1 MSSISCP
8 AVLVSAPAS
17 GQGKTLCTAALAR
30 AWRNRGLKVQCFKS
44 GPDFLD
50 SMILEVATGRPVY
63 NLDLGMCSADDGAA
77 QLYQAAQTADVI
89 LVEGVMGLYDGAPS
103 SADLALQFDLPV
115 LVTIDASAMA
125 QTFSAIA
132 AGLLSYNLALKP
144 AGVIANKLG
153 SVGHGKLLQEALP
166 KHLSWF
172 GALLKEDAFT
182 LPERHLG
189 LHRAAEIKDLEAKI
203 EAAAKALRDSSD
215 LPLPPL
221 VTFNPPAQA
230 ALPQLLAGR
239 TIAIA
244 RDAAFCFIYPANV
257 ACLQAM
263 GATLIYFSPI
273 ADNNLPEAHGYWL
286 PGGYPELHL
295 ADLKQ
300 NTRMKAGLKAAL
312 EAGKPILAECGGMM
326 ALGETLNGEAAFGLL
341 AGHSTIE
348 PKLQGLGT
356 QTLATAHGT
365 LAAHTFHYGKF
376 ETSLNMAHQA
386 TSQYGSG
393 EAVYRQRGI
402 TASFL
407 HFYFPS
413 NPAASAAIFL
423 AK

>member
-1 MSSISCP
+1 
-8 AVLVSAPAS
+8 
-17 GQGKTLCTAALAR
+17 
-30 AWRNRGLKVQCFKS
+30 
-44 GPDFLD
+44 
-50 SMILEVATGRPVY
+50 MILEVATGRPVY
-63 NLDLGMCSADDGAA
+63 NLDLGMCGADDGAA

-132 AGLLSYNLALKP
+132 AGLLSYNPALKP

-172 GALLKEDAFT
+172 GALLKEDAFA

-257 ACLQAM
+257 DCLQAM